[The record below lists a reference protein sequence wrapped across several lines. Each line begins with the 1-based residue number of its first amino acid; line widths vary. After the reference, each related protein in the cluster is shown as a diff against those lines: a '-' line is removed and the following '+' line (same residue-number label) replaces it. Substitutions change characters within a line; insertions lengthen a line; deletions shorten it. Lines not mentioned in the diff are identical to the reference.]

1 MSFYIYVALCILLTG
16 VGQLFLKLGS
26 RNGQGLLG
34 MYINPY
40 TLSGYAIFFL
50 VTIASVLALRG
61 IELKAFYA
69 FMALNYVAIALLST
83 AFLKETLSK
92 NRAIAI
98 ALIVFG
104 VAVFNL

>member
-1 MSFYIYVALCILLTG
+1 
-16 VGQLFLKLGS
+16 
-26 RNGQGLLG
+26 
-34 MYINPY
+34 
-40 TLSGYAIFFL
+40 
-50 VTIASVLALRG
+50 
-61 IELKAFYA
+61 
-69 FMALNYVAIALLST
+69 MALNYVAIALLST